1 MSRRVPVA
9 SKRMRKEDDD
19 RSRVRLWL
27 RLLKCT
33 NLIESNVR
41 GRLRDEYDTTLPRFD
56 MLAQLDAADS
66 ESGLTMGELSRR
78 LMVTN
83 GNLTG
88 LTERLVKEKLV
99 SRSASPNDRRTQVVR
114 LTANGKRALQEMAAG
129 HRRWIQ
135 SLFAGLDE
143 KEISELY
150 RLIGRLKDS
159 VQSVSKNG
167 VGPAAAEE
175 TRK

>member
-1 MSRRVPVA
+1 MSLT
-9 SKRMRKEDDD
+9 SKRNTKADDD
-19 RSRVRLWL
+19 SSTVRLWL
-27 RLLKCT
+27 RLLNCT
-33 NLIESNVR
+33 NMIESNVR
-41 GRLRDEYDTTLPRFD
+41 GRLREEYDTTLPRFD

-66 ESGLTMGELSRR
+66 EAGLTMGELSRR

-99 SRSASPNDRRTQVVR
+99 SRSVSPNDRRTQLVR
-114 LTANGKRALQEMAAG
+114 LTANGKRALQEMAAD
-129 HRRWIQ
+129 HRSWIQ
-135 SLFAGLDE
+135 SMFAGLDR

-159 VQSVSKNG
+159 VQTVSGNS
-167 VGPAAAEE
+167 AESANAE
-175 TRK
+175 DTHK

>member
-1 MSRRVPVA
+1 MTLTSRRRS
-9 SKRMRKEDDD
+9 SKTDDD
-19 RSRVRLWL
+19 RSSVRLWL

-33 NLIESNVR
+33 NMIESNVR
-41 GRLRDEYDTTLPRFD
+41 GRLREEYDTTLPRFD
-56 MLAQLDAADS
+56 MLAQLDAADTDA
-66 ESGLTMGELSRR
+66 GLTMGELSRR

-99 SRSASPNDRRTQVVR
+99 SRSVSPNDRRTQLIR
-114 LTANGKRALQEMAAG
+114 LTSNGKRALQEMAAD
-129 HRRWIQ
+129 HRSWIQ
-135 SLFAGLDE
+135 SMFAGLDG

-159 VQSVSKNG
+159 VRTVSDI
-167 VGPAAAEE
+167 ATEADTAEE
-175 TRK
+175 THR